1 MQDAYFFN
9 QKEVKPGQADDMCLS
24 PDRGQNEC
32 GVTSTSCNPMPIGI
46 LIHFKKGT
54 AKLEKFQTV
63 HTLCL
68 KGDGGQKIIRIPF
81 SKKNLESCQL

>member
-1 MQDAYFFN
+1 
-9 QKEVKPGQADDMCLS
+9 
-24 PDRGQNEC
+24 
-32 GVTSTSCNPMPIGI
+32 MPIGI

-81 SKKNLESCQL
+81 SKKNLESLKKNSKDKLRKAKMAAHKAKFAM